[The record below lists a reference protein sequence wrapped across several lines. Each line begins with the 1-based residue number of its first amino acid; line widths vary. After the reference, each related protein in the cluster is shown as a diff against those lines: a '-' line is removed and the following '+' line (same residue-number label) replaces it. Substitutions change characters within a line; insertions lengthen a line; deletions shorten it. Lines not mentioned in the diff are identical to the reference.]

1 MTALE
6 VSTMRVSLLLWP
18 LLLILSACQTPQL
31 QRDFDPNRDF
41 AAYRSWSWQEPAVQ
55 YKPDDPRI
63 NSDLT
68 SQRIRTAVSEQLDQR
83 GLRAAAANTP
93 GDLTVQVWL
102 IVDNRQQQVS
112 TQVGGSWGDPWGG
125 GFWGGPRYVETRNV
139 GYQVSTL
146 QIDLLDGADGK
157 LVWRGS
163 AEHVLRNRQPS
174 PSEREASIRST
185 VTEVLSQY
193 PPR

>member
-1 MTALE
+1 
-6 VSTMRVSLLLWP
+6 MRASLLLLP

-31 QRDFDPNRDF
+31 ERDFDPSRDF
-41 AAYRSWSWQEPAVQ
+41 AAYRSWSWQEPGVQ

-68 SQRIRTAVSEQLDQR
+68 GQRIRSAVSEQLEQR
-83 GLRAAAANTP
+83 GLREAAANSA
-93 GDLTVQVWL
+93 GDLKVQVWM

-112 TQVGGSWGDPWGG
+112 TQMGGSWGNPWGG
-125 GFWGGPRYVETRNV
+125 GFWGGPSYVETRTLD
-139 GYQVSTL
+139 YQVGTL
-146 QIDLLDGADGK
+146 QIDLLDGKDGK

-163 AEHVLRNRQPS
+163 AEQVLRSRQPS

-185 VTEVLSQY
+185 VAEVLSLY
-193 PPR
+193 TPH

>member
-1 MTALE
+1 
-6 VSTMRVSLLLWP
+6 MRVSLLL
-18 LLLILSACQTPQL
+18 LLLLLMLSACQTPQL

-41 AAYRSWSWQEPAVQ
+41 AAYHSWRWQEPAVQ

-68 SQRIRTAVSEQLDQR
+68 SQRIRAAVSEQLEQR
-83 GLRAAAANTP
+83 GLREATANTP
-93 GDLTVQVWL
+93 SDLTVQVWL

-125 GFWGGPRYVETRNV
+125 GFWGGPRYVETRNLD
-139 GYQVSTL
+139 YQTGTL

-163 AEHVLRNRQPS
+163 AEQVLRNRQPS

-185 VTEVLSQY
+185 VSKVLSQY

>member
-1 MTALE
+1 
-6 VSTMRVSLLLWP
+6 MRVSLLFIP
-18 LLLILSACQTPQL
+18 LLLLVSACQTQQL

-41 AAYRSWSWQEPAVQ
+41 AAYRSWSWQEPGVQ
-55 YKPDDPRI
+55 YKPDDPRL

-68 SQRIRTAVSEQLDQR
+68 GQRIRTAVSEQLEQR
-83 GLRAAAANTP
+83 GLRPAAANAP
-93 GDLTVQVWL
+93 SDLKVLVWL

-112 TQVGGSWGDPWGG
+112 TQVGGGWGDPWGG
-125 GFWGGPRYVETRNV
+125 GFWGGPSYVETRTLD
-139 GYQVSTL
+139 YQVGTL
-146 QIDLLDGADGK
+146 QIDLLDGKDGK

-163 AEHVLRNRQPS
+163 AEQVLRSRQPS

-185 VTEVLSQY
+185 VIKVLSQY

>member
-1 MTALE
+1 
-6 VSTMRVSLLLWP
+6 MRVSLLLLP
-18 LLLILSACQTPQL
+18 LMLLLSACQTAQL
-31 QRDFDPNRDF
+31 QRDFDPSRDF
-41 AAYRSWSWQEPAVQ
+41 AAYRSWSWQEPGVQ
-55 YKPDDPRI
+55 YKPDDPRL

-68 SQRIRTAVSEQLDQR
+68 GQRIRSAVSEQLEQR
-83 GLRAAAANTP
+83 GLRAAAANTVS
-93 GDLTVQVWL
+93 DLKVHVWL

-112 TQVGGSWGDPWGG
+112 TQVGGGWGDPWGG
-125 GFWGGPRYVETRNV
+125 GFWGGPSHIETRTLD
-139 GYQVSTL
+139 YQVGTL
-146 QIDLLDGADGK
+146 QIDLLDGKDGK

-185 VTEVLSQY
+185 VNKVLSQY